1 MNSEHCSELGS
12 HLVAVVPIYWLG
24 EDGYLIDAQEQDIS
38 PAETSSISPN
48 GSSQYVTSSGQDPE
62 RSRYVSSE
70 GEYSPSI
77 QDPFFGDA
85 MLDAESPSDENQL
98 SRIMTHIAEYD
109 V

>member
-1 MNSEHCSELGS
+1 MNSEHCSELDS
-12 HLVAVVPIYWLG
+12 HLVAVVPVYWLG
-24 EDGYLIDAQEQDIS
+24 EDGYLIDDQEQDIS

-77 QDPFFGDA
+77 HDPFFGDA